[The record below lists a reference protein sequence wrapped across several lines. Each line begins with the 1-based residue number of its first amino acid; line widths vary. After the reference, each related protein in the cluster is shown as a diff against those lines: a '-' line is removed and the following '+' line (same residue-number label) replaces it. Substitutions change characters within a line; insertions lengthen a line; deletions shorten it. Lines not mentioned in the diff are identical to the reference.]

1 MEFCFVFVTKVCVCV
16 CVDRFN
22 KDVFLRSLFYYFSL
36 LGSTTVFCFLVFFFT
51 MIL

>member
-1 MEFCFVFVTKVCVCV
+1 MEFCFVFVTKVCV

-36 LGSTTVFCFLVFFFT
+36 LGSTTFFFFS